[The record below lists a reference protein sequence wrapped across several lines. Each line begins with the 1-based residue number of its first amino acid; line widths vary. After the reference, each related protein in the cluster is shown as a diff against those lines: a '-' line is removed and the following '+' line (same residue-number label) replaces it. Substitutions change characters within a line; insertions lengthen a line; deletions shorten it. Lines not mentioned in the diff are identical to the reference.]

1 MLLTCKA
8 KNLEQAK
15 IKISDK
21 TWILRC
27 CSGRSCTPARRE
39 RIGVHGRARLGN
51 PHPNITT

>member
-1 MLLTCKA
+1 VLLTCKA